1 MSFFSRLWRLIRATA
16 NDLVSR
22 AEDPAKILDQSMMD
36 MQADLVKLRQG
47 VATAVASQK
56 RIERQASQAR
66 SQSDQWYGRA
76 QVALKGG
83 DEDLARQALS
93 RRKTYEDTAQALDKQ
108 LQSQAG
114 QVEALK
120 RSLLKLEGQIA
131 QAKTRKD
138 TLKARAQAAQAQ
150 KQLEG
155 AVSGMRTDSAMAA
168 FERMEE
174 KVESL
179 EAESTAAGELAGEN
193 LEARFEAM
201 EGSDVDEELAA
212 LKASMAPDPALPL
225 LPDTPKATPQQG
237 QVDDEELAALRRSL
251 EQPPQ

>member
-1 MSFFSRLWRLIRATA
+1 
-16 NDLVSR
+16 
-22 AEDPAKILDQSMMD
+22 
-36 MQADLVKLRQG
+36 
-47 VATAVASQK
+47 
-56 RIERQASQAR
+56 
-66 SQSDQWYGRA
+66 YGRA
-76 QVALKGG
+76 QLALKGG

-93 RRKTYEDTAQALDKQ
+93 QRKTHEETAQALSRQ
-108 LQSQAG
+108 LESQAG
-114 QVEALK
+114 QVDVLK

-155 AVSGMRTDSAMAA
+155 AVSGISTDSAMAA

-179 EAESTAAGELAGEN
+179 EAETAAIGELAGDN

-201 EGSDVDEELAA
+201 EGSDVDDELAA
-212 LKASMAPDPALPL
+212 LKASSMAPAPALPV
-225 LPDTPKATPQQG
+225 LPDSNTTANPRQEVQVEQV
-237 QVDDEELAALRRSL
+237 QVDDELAALRRSMNL
-251 EQPPQ
+251 PPQLNP